1 MDGTGR
7 PLVLSILPGSY
18 AVCRL
23 PAGDDPPGWATAR
36 QAGAEAFLSVTRT
49 SDELSIV
56 CRQELVPAGLRSEPG
71 WRCLKVQGPFAFT
84 EVGIVASLA
93 SALAREGVS
102 LFVVST
108 YDTDYLLV
116 KAETLDRAVMVLSR
130 EGHEVVSET

>member
-1 MDGTGR
+1 MHQTGR
-7 PLVLSILPGSY
+7 PLALSVLPGSY

-23 PAGDDPPGWATAR
+23 PAGDEPPGWATIR
-36 QAGAEAFLSVTRT
+36 QAGTESFLSITRT

-56 CRQELVPAGLRSEPG
+56 CRQELVPGGSRSEPG

-84 EVGIVASLA
+84 EVGIVASIA
-93 SALAREGVS
+93 SALAREGIS

-116 KAETLDRAVMVLSR
+116 KAGTLDSAVMALSR
-130 EGHEVVSET
+130 EGHEVVPGT